1 MYLFENIIKGIS
13 SSKKITTLDKIN
25 KEVLITEKQVK
36 VIQFHDVLKYYQTQ
50 KIEMKNEKDIII
62 YYNWYRFLVNLKNID
77 LRLSQVYNEYKIL
90 SLSQIFDMLKLYL
103 NSTKKN

>member
-1 MYLFENIIKGIS
+1 MFENIIKGIS

-36 VIQFHDVLKYYQTQ
+36 VIQIHDVLKYYQTQ
-50 KIEMKNEKDIII
+50 KNQKDITI

-90 SLSQIFDMLKLYL
+90 SLSQIFDKLKLCL
-103 NSTKKN
+103 NSTKKKLNY